1 VPNYLVETFLP
12 RGAADERE
20 QREGRARSA
29 AEETTRDGTRV
40 HFEGSI
46 HVPEDEIC
54 FFRFTAAS
62 AHVVERVAQR
72 AGLEPLRIVEAIAS
86 GKEIP

>member
-29 AEETTRDGTRV
+29 AEGTRREGTRV

-54 FFRFTAAS
+54 FFRFAAAS

>member
-1 VPNYLVETFLP
+1 MPSYLVETFLA

-20 QREGRARSA
+20 QREGRAA
-29 AEETTRDGTRV
+29 PPAEETTREGTRV

-54 FFRFTAAS
+54 FFRFAATS

-86 GKEIP
+86 GKETL